1 MKHAE
6 PKKQITKQRK
16 QIYIIIAVI
25 TIILL
30 IITGVL
36 GVKIAKNGLSLKGML
51 MTSIGQDEKDIQN
64 LEPFYCLVMGVS
76 EDIEAK
82 LTDTIM
88 LCAYYPNEQQVSM
101 LSIPRDTF
109 VGNSRTRADSYDKI
123 NALYQKSPE
132 KTLEAVRNLTGIDVR
147 NYVVISNNALRDVV
161 DAIDGVYFDV
171 PINMNYDDA
180 GQKLHIHLK
189 KGYQLLDGD
198 KAEQLVRFRHNNDKT
213 TYPEEYGTEDIG
225 RMRTQREFLKA
236 AAKQILSGDNLLKI
250 DDIMK
255 VVFEN
260 VETNVKME
268 DIIKYIPSATEFN
281 PENIKSEMLPGKP
294 DFIAPLS
301 FYLSDEEE
309 TNKVVSNLFG
319 ISEEQINLNRE
330 KFEKDLQDKIN
341 MSKDLLNNFDFEI
354 IKKMTIMNSH
364 GDYSVQQLIYND
376 NSKTTVIDFETA
388 KKLPIIWEVLR
399 SYSYIDEEAKNGE
412 LNIDTLVEYVKEFA
426 KYVQLNEYDL
436 KYAAQLYLIQI
447 VSSPFGYKQYNDDYE
462 KKGLLEFALFRTNLC
477 RYLYNN
483 SKEISTRLQKEVNG
497 YTKV

>member
-189 KGYQLLDGD
+189 KD
-198 KAEQLVRFRHNNDKT
+198 
-213 TYPEEYGTEDIG
+213 
-225 RMRTQREFLKA
+225 
-236 AAKQILSGDNLLKI
+236 
-250 DDIMK
+250 
-255 VVFEN
+255 
-260 VETNVKME
+260 TN
-268 DIIKYIPSATEFN
+268 Y
-281 PENIKSEMLPGKP
+281 
-294 DFIAPLS
+294 
-301 FYLSDEEE
+301 
-309 TNKVVSNLFG
+309 
-319 ISEEQINLNRE
+319 
-330 KFEKDLQDKIN
+330 
-341 MSKDLLNNFDFEI
+341 
-354 IKKMTIMNSH
+354 
-364 GDYSVQQLIYND
+364 
-376 NSKTTVIDFETA
+376 
-388 KKLPIIWEVLR
+388 
-399 SYSYIDEEAKNGE
+399 
-412 LNIDTLVEYVKEFA
+412 
-426 KYVQLNEYDL
+426 
-436 KYAAQLYLIQI
+436 
-447 VSSPFGYKQYNDDYE
+447 
-462 KKGLLEFALFRTNLC
+462 
-477 RYLYNN
+477 
-483 SKEISTRLQKEVNG
+483 
-497 YTKV
+497 

>member
-1 MKHAE
+1 MKHAK

-30 IITGVL
+30 TITGVL
-36 GVKIAKNGLSLKGML
+36 GIKIAKNGLSLKGML

-109 VGNSRTRADSYDKI
+109 VGNSKTKADSYDKI

-132 KTLEAVRNLTGIDVR
+132 KTLEAVRNLTGVDVR

-171 PINMNYDDA
+171 PINMNYDDE
-180 GQKLHIHLK
+180 GQKLHINLK

-236 AAKQILSGDNLLKI
+236 AAKQILTGDNILKI

-301 FYLSDEEE
+301 FYVSDEEE
-309 TNKVVSNLFG
+309 TNKVVSSLFG
-319 ISEEQINLNRE
+319 ISEEQIQLNRE
-330 KFEKDLQDKIN
+330 KFEKESGKKITTTTKN
-341 MSKDLLNNFDFEI
+341 NNKTKNTNTNTTKDSK
-354 IKKMTIMNSH
+354 K
-364 GDYSVQQLIYND
+364 
-376 NSKTTVIDFETA
+376 KTTNTNTSNKNSNSSKPSTNTNTSNKPNEGGTTAGSNSGSSGNGTNQKPETGGETGS
-388 KKLPIIWEVLR
+388 KPDDNTNFGNSGNQGNTGGSETGG
-399 SYSYIDEEAKNGE
+399 SNSGGQNNNG
-412 LNIDTLVEYVKEFA
+412 NIVK
-426 KYVQLNEYDL
+426 
-436 KYAAQLYLIQI
+436 
-447 VSSPFGYKQYNDDYE
+447 
-462 KKGLLEFALFRTNLC
+462 
-477 RYLYNN
+477 
-483 SKEISTRLQKEVNG
+483 
-497 YTKV
+497 